1 MRFGRRVGTAAT
13 NANRGVHVADE
24 HRSGTGTN
32 GVPGPPPRV
41 IVKQARSQNAPRSSA
56 EPRTYIVD
64 TNVLLYDPHAVF
76 VFNEHDI
83 VIPMTVIEEIDRF
96 KKDLNETGRN
106 ARSVSR
112 FLDELRGRG
121 SLREGVRL
129 EGGGKLR
136 VDYMTHG
143 PDLPITWGPESN
155 DNRILRQVL
164 RLREELT
171 GYVALVTRDTNMRLK
186 CDALGVPA
194 EDYQNAH
201 IQVDEQ
207 YSGVVEVSG
216 AAELVDEIY
225 ANGAVSL
232 DVFQDFQLYPQQV
245 VILSA
250 EGQPNKSVMAR
261 VDTRRRRLR
270 RIGRHKEGVWGIF
283 SRNKEQLFA
292 LDLLLDD
299 EVHLVTINGAAGT
312 GKTLLAIA
320 AGLRKVADEG
330 VYRKMLVSR
339 PIFPLGKDIG
349 FLPGDLEQKLNP
361 WMKPIYDNLELL
373 LATRVD
379 VGSKVP
385 EPEYQ
390 YLLDQKIIE
399 VEPLTYIRGRSIPK
413 QFLIVDEAQNL
424 TPHEI
429 KTVLTRAGEGT
440 KVVLTGDPQQIDNP
454 YVDALSNGLTHAIER
469 FKGSDIAGHITLKK
483 GERSALA
490 ELAATLL

>member
-1 MRFGRRVGTAAT
+1 MDQQER
-13 NANRGVHVADE
+13 
-24 HRSGTGTN
+24 
-32 GVPGPPPRV
+32 
-41 IVKQARSQNAPRSSA
+41 
-56 EPRTYIVD
+56 RTYIVD

-76 VFNEHDI
+76 VFDEHDI

-106 ARSVSR
+106 ARMVSR
-112 FLDELRGRG
+112 YLDELRARG
-121 SLREGVRL
+121 SLHNGVPL
-129 EGGGKLR
+129 DGGGRLR
-136 VDYMTHG
+136 VDYVTHG

-164 RLREELT
+164 RLREELP
-171 GYVALVTRDTNMRLK
+171 GFVALVTRDTNMRLK

-194 EDYQNAH
+194 EDYQNAR

-207 YSGVVEVSG
+207 YTGVADLVCPAEVI
-216 AAELVDEIY
+216 DEIH
-225 ANGAVSL
+225 ATGSAPLDAVGDAL
-232 DVFQDFQLYPQQV
+232 IYPQQV
-245 VILSA
+245 LLLAA
-250 EGQPNKSVMAR
+250 ENLPSKTAMAR
-261 VDTRRRRLR
+261 VDLKRKRLKKV
-270 RIGRHKEGVWGIF
+270 GRHKEGVWGIF
-283 SRNKEQLFA
+283 ARNKEQLFA

-299 EVHLVTINGAAGT
+299 DVHLVTLNGSAGT

-320 AGLRKVADEG
+320 AGLRKVADET

-339 PIFPLGKDIG
+339 PIFPLGRDIG
-349 FLPGDLEQKLNP
+349 FLPGDVNEKLNP

-373 LATRVD
+373 LSTRVD
-379 VGSKVP
+379 TGHKVP

-390 YLLDQKIIE
+390 YLIDQKIIE

-440 KVVLTGDPQQIDNP
+440 KVVLTGDPYQIDNP
-454 YVDALSNGLTHAIER
+454 YVDALSNGLTYTIER
-469 FKGSDIAGHITLKK
+469 FKGSDIAGHVTLKK
-483 GERSALA
+483 GERSPLA
-490 ELAATLL
+490 ELAAQLL